1 MNENPFKRKIP
12 KEEIPIILACMKEH
26 DRLRAEAKLL
36 DDAALAEKW
45 EVTQQAMNKLR
56 CDFLGRK
63 KNGEH

>member
-1 MNENPFKRKIP
+1 MRMNFQRKIP

-26 DRLRAEAKLL
+26 DRLRAEAKKI

-45 EVTQQAMNKLR
+45 EVSHQAMNKLR
-56 CDFLGRK
+56 CIYLGRK